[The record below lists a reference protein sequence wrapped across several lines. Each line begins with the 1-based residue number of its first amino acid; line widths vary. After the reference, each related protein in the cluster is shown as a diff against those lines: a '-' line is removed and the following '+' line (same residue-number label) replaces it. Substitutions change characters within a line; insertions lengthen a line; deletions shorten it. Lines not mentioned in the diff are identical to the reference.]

1 MNILLIILSILPVC
15 LLNRYINN
23 KDSEKEPKELL
34 KKLTKGGV
42 YSAILVIIISFF
54 LPIISSVFDVNILDS
69 MNPLELLLYT
79 FIGVALVEESC
90 KYYYTYKYTY
100 NNREFDY
107 LFDMVV
113 YATYVSLGFALL
125 ENIIYVLSGGI
136 PMHACTGVIM
146 GHFLGEAKCNE
157 LNKKSAKKN
166 KILALIVPILMHG
179 AYDYSALS
187 GNTLIFIILIT
198 TFVYISIGLVN
209 KKSRNDIKI
218 QRKYDYCPKC
228 GTKIVGNFCTNCGNK
243 SE

>member
-1 MNILLIILSILPVC
+1 MNMFLIILSIVPVC

-54 LPIISSVFDVNILDS
+54 LPIISSVFDVNRLDS

-107 LFDMVV
+107 LFDIHFHQ
-113 YATYVSLGFALL
+113 YFLSAYTCT
-125 ENIIYVLSGGI
+125 VLFKPS
-136 PMHACTGVIM
+136 TDV
-146 GHFLGEAKCNE
+146 
-157 LNKKSAKKN
+157 
-166 KILALIVPILMHG
+166 
-179 AYDYSALS
+179 
-187 GNTLIFIILIT
+187 
-198 TFVYISIGLVN
+198 
-209 KKSRNDIKI
+209 
-218 QRKYDYCPKC
+218 
-228 GTKIVGNFCTNCGNK
+228 
-243 SE
+243 